1 MTVSSEKELF
11 GTATDWRLLGLLF
24 ECPSAATL
32 TELKSLGG
40 ETTNKTLRQA
50 AVYAQ
55 TEADEGLYHLVFGP
69 GGPAPPRE
77 VSYRSWVQPGYLLSE
92 LSSYYRAFEYRPRY
106 SDVPDHIAVE
116 AGFVGYLRLKE
127 AYCLLCDD
135 HENAAIAGEAAD
147 RFTKEH
153 IAEIASP
160 LSKLLAGSGVK
171 YMMLAGEALFEMS
184 GAAALPERKEMPV
197 FETGCEEFGC
207 GSEAFV

>member
-1 MTVSSEKELF
+1 MTVSSEKKLF

-24 ECPSAATL
+24 ECPSAAAL
-32 TELKSLGG
+32 AELKSLGS
-40 ETTNKTLRQA
+40 ETTNKKLRQA

-127 AYCLLCDD
+127 AFALLSDEK
-135 HENAAIAGEAAD
+135 ENAEIAGEAAN

-153 IAEIASP
+153 VAEIASP

-171 YMMLAGEALFEMS
+171 YMMLAGEALYELS
-184 GAAALPERKEMPV
+184 GAADLPERKEMPV
-197 FETGCEEFGC
+197 IETGCEEFSC

>member
-1 MTVSSEKELF
+1 MTVSSEKKLF

-24 ECPSAATL
+24 ECPSVTTL
-32 TELKSLGG
+32 AELKSLGS
-40 ETTNKTLRQA
+40 EATNKTLQQA
-50 AVYAQ
+50 AAYAQ

-77 VSYRSWVQPGYLLSE
+77 VSYRNWVQPGYLLSE

-127 AYCLLCDD
+127 AFALLSDEK
-135 HENAAIAGEAAD
+135 ENAEIAGEAAD

-153 IAEIASP
+153 VAEIASP

-171 YMMLAGEALFEMS
+171 YMMLAGEALYELS
-184 GAAALPERKEMPV
+184 GAADLPERKEMPV
-197 FETGCEEFGC
+197 IETGCEEFSC

>member
-1 MTVSSEKELF
+1 MTVSSEKKLF

-32 TELKSLGG
+32 AELKSLGS
-40 ETTNKTLRQA
+40 ETTNRKLRQA

-116 AGFVGYLRLKE
+116 AGLWGICDLRKLSPCFPTRRE
-127 AYCLLCDD
+127 CRDRAQ
-135 HENAAIAGEAAD
+135 AAN

-153 IAEIASP
+153 VAEIASP

-171 YMMLAGEALFEMS
+171 YLMLAGEALFEMS

>member
-1 MTVSSEKELF
+1 MQVLDEKKLF
-11 GTATDWRLLGLLF
+11 AAAMDWRLLGLLF
-24 ECPSAATL
+24 ECPSEASL
-32 TELKSLGG
+32 EEMRSLGS

-50 AVYAQ
+50 ARYAQ

-77 VSYRSWVQPGYLLSE
+77 VSYRSWVQPGYLLAE

-127 AYCLLCDD
+127 AYCLLSEKD
-135 HENAAIAGEAAD
+135 ENAEIAGAAAD

-153 IAEIASP
+153 VAEIASP

-171 YMMLAGEALFEMS
+171 YMMLAGEALYEMS
-184 GAAALPERKEMPV
+184 GAAVLPERKETPV
-197 FETGCEEFGC
+197 FESGCEEFGC
-207 GSEAFV
+207 GSEMFA